1 MSDSVPNDIGFTW
14 GETEELCWLRND
26 EGEYKR
32 VDPAFLDTLLALAN
46 GESKDLTDPEREAIT
61 ILYKQGYI
69 RNEKLVSK
77 VSTPLDIT
85 LWSRLLVFLIAFI
98 LLTAYVG
105 YRLLI
110 AGTPVPTVVNTD
122 ISTIKQ
128 LLLSV
133 PLFVAM
139 ALVHETG
146 HYVVARSY
154 FDPSLRISRLNG
166 VFPAIVTA
174 TNDAWRCPRSVRVWI
189 NLAGPFADVLQ
200 CLALAAL
207 SLFVFP
213 RSHLLAILPI
223 FEYARILFSL
233 NPLVRGDGYWI
244 LVDWFGTINLH
255 TKGMA
260 DLKNRQ
266 PTTHA
271 LYALGS
277 IAFTILGLGMMLFFI
292 GSLVGV
298 V

>member
-1 MSDSVPNDIGFTW
+1 MSGVPNDIGFTW

-26 EGEYKR
+26 DGEYKR
-32 VDPAFLDTLLALAN
+32 VDPAFLDTLLALAD
-46 GESKDLTDPEREAIT
+46 GENEDLTDPEREAIT
-61 ILYKQGYI
+61 ILHEQGYI
-69 RNEKLVSK
+69 QNQTSVST
-77 VSTPLDIT
+77 VSTPPPIT

-98 LLTAYVG
+98 ILTAYVG

-110 AGTPVPTVVNTD
+110 AGTSVPTVANTD
-122 ISTIKQ
+122 ISMIDQ
-128 LLLSV
+128 LLISV

-139 ALVHETG
+139 ALVHESG
-146 HYVVARSY
+146 HYAVARSY

-200 CLALAAL
+200 CLVLAAL

-213 RSHLLAILPI
+213 RSHLLAILPL

-277 IAFTILGLGMMLFFI
+277 IAFTIFGLGMMLFFI
-292 GSLVGV
+292 GSLVGAV
-298 V
+298 